1 MKTKVELLELI
12 NQAILNNGS
21 TYNQWFIGF
30 SGHINAVDISYYQG
44 GWNLSQETGS
54 NPDKVN
60 VKLNEEGSIQE
71 GYWFIKNR
79 L

>member
-21 TYNQWFIGF
+21 EHFQWFINF
-30 SGHINAVDISYYQG
+30 AGHVNTIRISYYQA
-44 GWNLSQETGS
+44 GWNLSQEMEY
-54 NPDKVN
+54 NADEVR
-60 VKLNEEGSIQE
+60 VKLDEEGSIQE

>member
-21 TYNQWFIGF
+21 KHFQWFINF
-30 SGHINAVDISYYQG
+30 AGHVNTIRISYYQG

-54 NPDKVN
+54 NPDEVN
-60 VKLNEEGSIQE
+60 VKLDEEGSIQE